1 MASITLKDIDPPL
14 LERIRAQASNDKR
27 SINRQILWLL
37 EQVTTPG
44 FLDPATT
51 ALQQREA
58 QLAAWQKLAGR
69 WQGSTPET
77 EAVVADIYQSRT
89 EGREFSL

>member
-1 MASITLKDIDPPL
+1 MASITLKDIDAPL
-14 LERIRAQASNDKR
+14 LERIKAQASNDKR

-37 EQVTTPG
+37 EQVTATSAR
-44 FLDPATT
+44 DPATT

-58 QLAAWQKLAGR
+58 QLAAWKKLAGY
-69 WQGSTPET
+69 WQGSNSET
-77 EAVVADIYQSRT
+77 DEMVADIYQSRT